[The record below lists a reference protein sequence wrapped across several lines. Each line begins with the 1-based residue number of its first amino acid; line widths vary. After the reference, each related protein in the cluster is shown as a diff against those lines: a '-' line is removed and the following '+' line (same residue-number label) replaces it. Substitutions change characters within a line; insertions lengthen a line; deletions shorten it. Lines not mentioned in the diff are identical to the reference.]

1 MAEVKY
7 TTSDGKV
14 LTFDPDKL
22 DPDTKIKLQNKIRE
36 DRQKK
41 SKLQKENKIL
51 TDTGS
56 TGDEEEFN
64 DIGTLTGFRQAYYG
78 SQIGYNKYY
87 AKHVYHTLA
96 NIPGFFLD
104 PQDKE
109 DARKDITEGDG
120 TFKRLAKKAFD
131 RLKDAEDIVTK
142 RAEELSKKT
151 PDDFY
156 TKLYA
161 GIGAA
166 PGMVAMYTPAIRAFK
181 SSAAGIAAIDALSA
195 SDQGI
200 KQAATAG
207 LTGAALGKTLDVVNT
222 LAPVSRILSLGAI
235 GYGSPADNLE
245 QRFVNGMT
253 FASFGV
259 VGPLKGTPTAVERGI
274 SKVVDAN
281 QRRKFAQEFEGHVKD
296 TTKNMSAA
304 IDTFNLLQ
312 DKKNRLKF
320 DIQSLNKQL
329 KKIKDPYEKERI
341 NVRISESKK
350 QIRSASASQGK
361 LKPQLKIL
369 DDFLV
374 QQETFVNP
382 INRER
387 IDLRTSTEAKL
398 DAVKFDKETGKLSR
412 KYKDLPDTAFNKYL
426 RRGVLPREFLNE
438 FPVFKK
444 YVDEFNLYRISTEDM
459 VMKILDNPSILGK
472 KGLTALKAAK
482 LEPTEGGMLVRFNR
496 LSKKEKEDLITK
508 VFEIE
513 KQYDL
518 FSQTPRKERTFENFD
533 RDGTVTD
540 SFLNQLGFN
549 NNQRLAY
556 RDVMTGFEAVRQ
568 YYNQM
573 AKQYGGYKIDP
584 IPRRPNFFPHIFTGE
599 FRVFVNRNGKL
610 FEVQGTTTELGAKR
624 LAAKLKEQYPDADIN
639 VRRVSRS
646 KNSDETI
653 ASFAEVSA
661 YLARRDNT
669 KLTEDIKKISDD
681 LFAKSGFNIHKL
693 PRQRFNAVK
702 GFLGT
707 KAGKKGIDDF
717 NLAMKLYVEGAI
729 KIANGFRLRKNI
741 ADFAKTE
748 IRPGEYVSLKN
759 LYPESV
765 QAGENYINN
774 ALGRPVTPIQ
784 EFLNVAEPG
793 LFRKMYQTSAA
804 LANHFYLLQLNV
816 RFALAQGIQ
825 PYQMIPNKLAHL
837 SELAGKNSVG
847 AIGDAYLTVAL
858 IQKQLINPN
867 KFSREL
873 IKKAVKNRTINDS
886 FLREFAGEG
895 YYQKGRFS
903 DAKSLPKKLV
913 RLAGGRGL
921 ASNLEQFSRLNAT
934 LLFGHHL
941 KRLGVSEKKAV
952 ETAWQL
958 ADKYMVRYDL
968 AERPFIYNQLGTV
981 GRAAG
986 LFKTFAH
993 NYHAQLLEGIKNAG
1007 KGQSAQLA
1015 TLVASS
1021 ILAAGF
1027 SGALF
1032 VKSADS
1038 LIGLYNR
1045 LFDDNVSTLSMMF
1058 IKAGLPDYLFFGVPS
1073 ATIGA
1078 DLTATLAAPSVNP
1091 AEIISFPAYEFSKDI
1106 VISSGIIGDYFIN
1119 DKLAGQL
1126 REEGKPFFG
1135 VAPSG
1140 TEVRD
1145 AFKRLTPNS
1154 FHGAIEG
1161 FYQKYQD
1168 NPFFISKG
1176 NARTQRELSDWFARW
1191 LSSYSLGES
1200 MQLKIAFNSSRQDR
1214 NASRTYNTL
1223 VTFLAEN
1230 MFRLDEGAFIP
1241 EWAFEEAINFGYS
1254 PDTLIESVKR
1264 KVKNMSQDLEQRLLR
1279 GGLTPKQ
1286 LKQYEL
1292 LEQQT
1297 ERQTGEGGFLKKIA
1311 GVFGKK

>member
-36 DRQKK
+36 DKQKK

-104 PQDKE
+104 DQDKE
-109 DARKDITEGDG
+109 DARRDITDGDG
-120 TFKRLAKKAFD
+120 TFKRIAKKTFD

-166 PGMVAMYTPAIRAFK
+166 PGMVAMYTPAIRVLK
-181 SSAAGIAAIDALSA
+181 SSAAGIGALDALSA

-222 LAPVSRILSLGAI
+222 LAPVSRVLSLGAI

-245 QRFVNGMT
+245 QRFVNGIT

-274 SKVVDAN
+274 SKVVEAN
-281 QRRKFAQEFEGHVKD
+281 QRRKFTQEFEGHVKD

-312 DKKNRLKF
+312 DKKNRIKS
-320 DIQSLNKQL
+320 DIQNLNKQL
-329 KKIKDPYEKERI
+329 KKTKDPYEKERI
-341 NVRISESKK
+341 NVKITESEK

-369 DDFLV
+369 DDFLA

-459 VMKILDNPSILGK
+459 VMKILDNPSILDK
-472 KGLTALKAAK
+472 KGLTALRAAK

-518 FSQTPRKERTFENFD
+518 FSQIPKKERTFENFD

-556 RDVMTGFEAVRQ
+556 RDVMTGFEAVRK

-573 AKQYGGYKIDP
+573 ADLQMLY
-584 IPRRPNFFPHIFTGE
+584 FF
-599 FRVFVNRNGKL
+599 
-610 FEVQGTTTELGAKR
+610 
-624 LAAKLKEQYPDADIN
+624 
-639 VRRVSRS
+639 
-646 KNSDETI
+646 
-653 ASFAEVSA
+653 
-661 YLARRDNT
+661 
-669 KLTEDIKKISDD
+669 
-681 LFAKSGFNIHKL
+681 
-693 PRQRFNAVK
+693 
-702 GFLGT
+702 
-707 KAGKKGIDDF
+707 
-717 NLAMKLYVEGAI
+717 
-729 KIANGFRLRKNI
+729 
-741 ADFAKTE
+741 
-748 IRPGEYVSLKN
+748 
-759 LYPESV
+759 
-765 QAGENYINN
+765 
-774 ALGRPVTPIQ
+774 
-784 EFLNVAEPG
+784 
-793 LFRKMYQTSAA
+793 
-804 LANHFYLLQLNV
+804 
-816 RFALAQGIQ
+816 
-825 PYQMIPNKLAHL
+825 
-837 SELAGKNSVG
+837 
-847 AIGDAYLTVAL
+847 L
-858 IQKQLINPN
+858 I
-867 KFSREL
+867 
-873 IKKAVKNRTINDS
+873 
-886 FLREFAGEG
+886 
-895 YYQKGRFS
+895 
-903 DAKSLPKKLV
+903 
-913 RLAGGRGL
+913 
-921 ASNLEQFSRLNAT
+921 
-934 LLFGHHL
+934 
-941 KRLGVSEKKAV
+941 
-952 ETAWQL
+952 
-958 ADKYMVRYDL
+958 
-968 AERPFIYNQLGTV
+968 
-981 GRAAG
+981 
-986 LFKTFAH
+986 
-993 NYHAQLLEGIKNAG
+993 
-1007 KGQSAQLA
+1007 
-1015 TLVASS
+1015 
-1021 ILAAGF
+1021 
-1027 SGALF
+1027 
-1032 VKSADS
+1032 
-1038 LIGLYNR
+1038 
-1045 LFDDNVSTLSMMF
+1045 
-1058 IKAGLPDYLFFGVPS
+1058 
-1073 ATIGA
+1073 
-1078 DLTATLAAPSVNP
+1078 
-1091 AEIISFPAYEFSKDI
+1091 
-1106 VISSGIIGDYFIN
+1106 
-1119 DKLAGQL
+1119 
-1126 REEGKPFFG
+1126 
-1135 VAPSG
+1135 
-1140 TEVRD
+1140 
-1145 AFKRLTPNS
+1145 
-1154 FHGAIEG
+1154 
-1161 FYQKYQD
+1161 
-1168 NPFFISKG
+1168 
-1176 NARTQRELSDWFARW
+1176 
-1191 LSSYSLGES
+1191 
-1200 MQLKIAFNSSRQDR
+1200 
-1214 NASRTYNTL
+1214 
-1223 VTFLAEN
+1223 
-1230 MFRLDEGAFIP
+1230 
-1241 EWAFEEAINFGYS
+1241 
-1254 PDTLIESVKR
+1254 
-1264 KVKNMSQDLEQRLLR
+1264 
-1279 GGLTPKQ
+1279 
-1286 LKQYEL
+1286 
-1292 LEQQT
+1292 
-1297 ERQTGEGGFLKKIA
+1297 
-1311 GVFGKK
+1311 